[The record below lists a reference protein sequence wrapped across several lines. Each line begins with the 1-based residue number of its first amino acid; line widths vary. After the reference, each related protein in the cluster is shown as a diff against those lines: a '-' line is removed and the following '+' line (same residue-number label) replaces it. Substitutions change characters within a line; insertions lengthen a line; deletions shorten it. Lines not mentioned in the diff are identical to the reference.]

1 MTKSIQSNRY
11 IISDNTPQHLIDLGF
26 RKHINT
32 DTEEEYRYNFTVLK
46 YDNLTALR
54 GRITVYTDTKE
65 IKIDVMDNNYG
76 TYSPFYN
83 VEYGNYDVILK
94 KINKSILAEFK
105 KLGITEY
112 KKKNKNEKENK
123 PNGNN

>member
-1 MTKSIQSNRY
+1 MTKSIHSNKY

-54 GRITVYTDTKE
+54 GRITVYTDIKK
-65 IKIDVMDNNYG
+65 IKIDVMDNNYS

-83 VEYGNYDVILK
+83 IECGNYDVILK
-94 KINKSILAEFK
+94 KINKSILTEFK

-112 KKKNKNEKENK
+112 KRAKGEQ
-123 PNGNN
+123 NGNN

>member
-1 MTKSIQSNRY
+1 MTKSIHSNRY
-11 IISDNTPQHLIDLGF
+11 IISNNSQQHLINIGF

-32 DTEEEYRYNFTVLK
+32 DTEEYRYNFTVMK

-54 GRITVYTDTKE
+54 GRITVYTDTKD

-94 KINKSILAEFK
+94 KINKTILAEFK
-105 KLGITEY
+105 KLGIIEY
-112 KKKNKNEKENK
+112 KNKNKNEKENK
-123 PNGNN
+123 TNGNN